1 MFLKI
6 EAVEYL
12 RLHLEKNYGGA
23 FKAGINSISLFS
35 HWRCQILKAFFLR
48 QKIFGFH
55 YQLNPKPKFK
65 SGDLFWYENRIYSH
79 WKACLYCDIGS
90 VLALANICILYH
102 CFTVIFPVF
111 LFSFPHHSHA
121 ALPQSFL
128 ALLLLL
134 KLRKIPPSCD
144 PHNYNFPIL
153 QVHNKEY
160 LCKANIR
167 CSRAS

>member
-35 HWRCQILKAFFLR
+35 HWRCQILKDFFLR

-90 VLALANICILYH
+90 VLALANRE
-102 CFTVIFPVF
+102 
-111 LFSFPHHSHA
+111 
-121 ALPQSFL
+121 
-128 ALLLLL
+128 LLLLYFIAL
-134 KLRKIPPSCD
+134 LYCYISSFPFFFSPSQSRSPTPKLFGFAFAFEIKKNSSLLWSPQLQF
-144 PHNYNFPIL
+144 PHSSS
-153 QVHNKEY
+153 
-160 LCKANIR
+160 A
-167 CSRAS
+167 